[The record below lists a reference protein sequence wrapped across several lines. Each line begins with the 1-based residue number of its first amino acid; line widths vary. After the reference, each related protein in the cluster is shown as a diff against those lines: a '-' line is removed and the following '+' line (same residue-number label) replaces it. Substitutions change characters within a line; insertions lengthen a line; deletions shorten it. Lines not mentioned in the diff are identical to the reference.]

1 MPFLFHFEH
10 TSVSSFVF
18 SGVLCSIALHAICHS
33 LEGHRR
39 FHLCQRF
46 CLPPLSLCVI
56 YFQCTVH
63 ESLGRVYACV
73 LLPVC
78 SIQPTVMCWEAL
90 IEYTIWREPRS
101 HLLETQPARKMHC
114 KIFKTANILE
124 FVQRGVREFG
134 WQIWM
139 SAVEG
144 CQMGSRQALT
154 TIWE

>member
-114 KIFKTANILE
+114 NSFKKCQHFGISAKRR
-124 FVQRGVREFG
+124 QGVLDGRF
-134 WQIWM
+134 
-139 SAVEG
+139 G
-144 CQMGSRQALT
+144 CQRWRDVR
-154 TIWE
+154 WEVGRL